1 MHPKDKR
8 PITDNAG
15 VVYKIPCQQ
24 CPKSYI
30 GETGRRFG
38 IRLEEHKDEVD
49 KVDKSARFTRSQ
61 RKTSESIY
69 HKSALTD
76 HTSQNNHIIDWDNS
90 KLVGREDQW
99 KRRQILETIRIQ
111 QEGET
116 AINRDGGNYDLP
128 RLWTP
133 LLLTDASIKP
143 AKCNKAVKVNNK
155 PSLR

>member
-1 MHPKDKR
+1 M
-8 PITDNAG
+8 
-15 VVYKIPCQQ
+15 
-24 CPKSYI
+24 I
-30 GETGRRFG
+30 GRISIGRY
-38 IRLEEHKDEVD
+38 
-49 KVDKSARFTRSQ
+49 
-61 RKTSESIY
+61 ESFYEILTNT

-76 HTSQNNHIIDWDNS
+76 HTSQNNHIIDWDDS